1 MNRDSSTCACF
12 FLAQYSHPYFS
23 HFYQKVMTLL
33 FQKGTWESKLRRVVE
48 LALAHARNL
57 ALYAAAYK
65 STLALLRVGQQA
77 TTGTSSSG
85 SGNSGSSSSDS
96 STAGSSNP
104 LRCSSL
110 SERLGSPA
118 APWHAAVAGAVGGYF
133 IWGDYSGVNYQ
144 ITL

>member
-1 MNRDSSTCACF
+1 
-12 FLAQYSHPYFS
+12 
-23 HFYQKVMTLL
+23 MTLL

-65 STLALLRVGQQA
+65 STLALLRVGHHA
-77 TTGTSSSG
+77 TRRTISSSG
-85 SGNSGSSSSDS
+85 SGSGGNVS
-96 STAGSSNP
+96 STSGISSRSGTTGSNHPSGM
-104 LRCSSL
+104 SSL
-110 SERLGSPA
+110 SERLGTPA